1 MISVVCRNMTE
12 MAKKLSEKLTSFL
25 FMLVSMR
32 IHMVDIVTMFDDQKV
47 DN

>member
-1 MISVVCRNMTE
+1 MISVVSRNMTE
-12 MAKKLSEKLTSFL
+12 MAKKAERKANQFL
-25 FMLVSMR
+25 VYVSMR